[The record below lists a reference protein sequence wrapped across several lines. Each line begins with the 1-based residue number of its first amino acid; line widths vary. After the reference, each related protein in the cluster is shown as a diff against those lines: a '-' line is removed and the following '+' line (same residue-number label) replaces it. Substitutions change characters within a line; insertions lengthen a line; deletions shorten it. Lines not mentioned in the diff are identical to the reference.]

1 MELHDSVHQF
11 LILKVVV
18 SSPGSFGDGVASASP
33 LPRGYPMPQYQPNA
47 GNMNYYNPYPAFP
60 NGFMGGPGY
69 YPQYPGLPYYSPQ
82 PRVVYVQAP
91 RSSPPLIRTWD
102 GIHDWAQ
109 NTVQS
114 VLGQPAPNTD
124 RNQNTGQPAYNS
136 Y

>member
-1 MELHDSVHQF
+1 MFLSRASVVLLVAF
-11 LILKVVV
+11 LGT
-18 SSPGSFGDGVASASP
+18 SWSNGDGVASASP
-33 LPRGYPMPQYQPNA
+33 LPQ
-47 GNMNYYNPYPAFP
+47 
-60 NGFMGGPGY
+60 GFMGGPGY

-82 PRVVYVQAP
+82 PRVVYVQAL